1 MNILHLEMSQFFSG
15 VISRVAEESGYQYRN
30 EKSIKEGLDAL
41 SRWNFELLITAHI
54 LEDGD
59 ADTLLRTLAD
69 TPNRDMPVIII
80 TSDDSFENRER
91 FFALGVMDYLQKSDL
106 VPDRLKLYFKVI
118 NSGGEFLE
126 ELKTLKVAV
135 LDDSNMSLHVIRSI
149 FQYYGVNHVEYFNSP
164 RDLVNAEN
172 FDLYIIDMVM
182 PEMSGDEVL
191 LAINEKN
198 HHCGVIV
205 VSGVSNRLSMAHALA
220 LGADD
225 YVSKPFDARD
235 FMARVRGVVRHLV
248 LLRELEDK
256 SRQMEELAKRDS
268 LTKLWN
274 HGAIH
279 EILEHE
285 LKNAEGRTLSL
296 LLFDL
301 DDFKRVNDKFG
312 HQVGD
317 DVLLA
322 ASDLMSRILGPEG
335 EVGRYGGEE
344 FLAVLPGKSA
354 EEAEQLA
361 VHLLGHMRDLDMG
374 IGSLCVTSSC
384 GGADS
389 RESEDAMKLVELAD
403 ERLYRAKY
411 KGKDR
416 VVIA

>member
-30 EKSIKEGLDAL
+30 EKSIEAGLAAL
-41 SRWNFELLITAHI
+41 SQWDFDLLITAHI
-54 LEDGD
+54 LEDGE
-59 ADTLLRTLAD
+59 ADTFLRTLSE
-69 TPNRDMPVIII
+69 TPNRDIPVIII
-80 TSDDSFENRER
+80 TSDDSIENRER

-106 VPDRLKLYFKVI
+106 VPDRLKLYFQVI

-135 LDDSNMSLHVIRSI
+135 LDDSNMSLHVIKSI
-149 FQYYGVNHVEYFNSP
+149 FQYYGVNHVQYFSSP
-164 RDLVNAEN
+164 RELVNAEN

-182 PEMSGDEVL
+182 PEMTGDEVL
-191 LAINEKN
+191 MAINEKN
-198 HHCGVIV
+198 HRCGVIV
-205 VSGVSNRLSMAHALA
+205 VSAVSNRLSMAHAMA

-225 YVSKPFDARD
+225 YISKPFDARD
-235 FMARVRGVVRHLV
+235 FMARVKGVVRHLV

-256 SRQMEELAKRDS
+256 SRQMEALAKRDS

-285 LKNAEGRTLSL
+285 MRTSEGKIFSV

-301 DDFKRVNDKFG
+301 DDFKKVNDKFG

-344 FLAVLPGKSA
+344 FLAVLPGKNA
-354 EEAEQLA
+354 EEAEKLA
-361 VHLLGHMRDLDMG
+361 EHLLVHMRELDMG
-374 IGSLCVTSSC
+374 IGSLTVTSSC

-403 ERLYRAKY
+403 ERLYTAKDN
-411 KGKDR
+411 GKDR